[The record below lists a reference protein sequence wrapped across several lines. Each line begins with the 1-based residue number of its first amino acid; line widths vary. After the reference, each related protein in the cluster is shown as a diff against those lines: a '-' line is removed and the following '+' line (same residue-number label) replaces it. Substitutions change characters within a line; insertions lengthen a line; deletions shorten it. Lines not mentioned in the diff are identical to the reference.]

1 MNPQVDTILAEGCGR
16 CKLVGTPQCRII
28 IRNSEMKELRG
39 IALES
44 GLEEEVKWGFPAYTF
59 KKKNIFMLGSFKEYS
74 SIMFFKGA
82 LLSDTDNIL
91 VQPTENSNTGRQ
103 LRFTNTKEILKLK
116 RNILSYIFEAIE
128 IEKSGAKIEAK
139 KTSDYTMPEEL
150 NTKFKELPE
159 LKTAFEKLTP
169 GRQRGYLLHFSQAK
183 QSATRLSR
191 IEKNMEAIFNGKGL
205 NE

>member
-1 MNPQVDTILAEGCGR
+1 MNPQVNTILAEGCGR

-28 IRNSEMKELRG
+28 IRNSEMKALRG

-128 IEKSGAKIEAK
+128 IEKSGAKIDAK

>member
-1 MNPQVDTILAEGCGR
+1 MNPQVDIILEEGCGR

-28 IRNSEMKELRG
+28 IRNLEMKALRE

-44 GLEEEVKWGFPAYTF
+44 GLEEEIKWGFPAYTF

-74 SIMFFKGA
+74 TFMFFKGA
-82 LLSDTDNIL
+82 LLSDPEKIL
-91 VQPTENSNTGRQ
+91 VQPTENSNSGRQ
-103 LRFTNTKEILKLK
+103 LRFTNAKDILKAK
-116 RNILSYIFEAIE
+116 KTILVYIFEATE
-128 IEKSGAKIEAK
+128 LEKSGAKVEAK
-139 KTSDYTMPEEL
+139 KTSEYPMPDEL
-150 NTKFKELPE
+150 KNKFKELPE
-159 LKTAFEKLTP
+159 LKSAFEKLTP

-191 IEKNMEAIFNGKGL
+191 IEKCMEAIFNGKGM

>member
-28 IRNSEMKELRG
+28 IRNLEMNALRE

-82 LLSDTDNIL
+82 LLSDPENIL
-91 VQPTENSNTGRQ
+91 VQPTENSNSGRQ
-103 LRFTNTKEILKLK
+103 LRFTNVKEILKLK
-116 RNILSYIFEAIE
+116 KTILSYISEAIE
-128 IEKSGAKIEAK
+128 IEKSGVKVVAK
-139 KTSDYTMPEEL
+139 KTSEYARPEEL
-150 NTKFKELPE
+150 ELKFKELPE

-169 GRQRGYLLHFSQAK
+169 GRQRGYLLNFSQAK

-191 IEKNMEAIFNGKGL
+191 IEKCTEAIFNGKGM

>member
-1 MNPQVDTILAEGCGR
+1 
-16 CKLVGTPQCRII
+16 
-28 IRNSEMKELRG
+28 MKALRE

-82 LLSDTDNIL
+82 LLSDPDNIL
-91 VQPTENSNTGRQ
+91 VQPTENSNSGRQ
-103 LRFTNTKEILKLK
+103 LRFTNEKEILKLK
-116 RNILSYIFEAIE
+116 RNTLSYIFEAIE
-128 IEKSGAKIEAK
+128 LEKSGAKVEAK
-139 KTSDYTMPEEL
+139 RTSEYPMPDEL
-150 NTKFKELPE
+150 KNKFKELPE
-159 LKTAFEKLTP
+159 LKVAFENLTP

-191 IEKNMEAIFNGKGL
+191 IEKCIEAIFNGKGM

>member
-1 MNPQVDTILAEGCGR
+1 MNAQVDIILEEGCGR

-28 IRNSEMKELRG
+28 IRSAEMHALRE

-44 GLEEEVKWGFPAYTF
+44 GLDEEVKWGFPAYTF

-82 LLSDTDNIL
+82 LLSDPEKIL
-91 VQPTENSNTGRQ
+91 VQPTENSNSGRQ
-103 LRFTNTKEILKLK
+103 LRFTNAKEISKIK
-116 RNILSYIFEAIE
+116 KIILQYIFEATE
-128 IEKSGAKIEAK
+128 IEKSGAKVEAK
-139 KTSDYTMPEEL
+139 KTSEYPMPEEL
-150 NTKFKELPE
+150 KQKFNELPE
-159 LKTAFEKLTP
+159 LKSAFEKLTP
-169 GRQRGYLLHFSQAK
+169 GRQRGYLLFFSQAK

-191 IEKNMEAIFNGKGL
+191 IEKSMEAIFNGKGM

>member
-1 MNPQVDTILAEGCGR
+1 MNPQVDIILEEGCGR
-16 CKLVGTPQCRII
+16 CKLVSTPQCRII
-28 IRNSEMKELRG
+28 IRNLEMKALRE

-74 SIMFFKGA
+74 IIMFFKGA
-82 LLSDTDNIL
+82 LLSDPDNIL
-91 VQPTENSNTGRQ
+91 VQPTEISNSGRQ
-103 LRFTNTKEILKLK
+103 LRFTNAKEILKLK

-128 IEKSGAKIEAK
+128 LEKSGAKVEAK
-139 KTSDYTMPEEL
+139 KTSEYPMPEEL
-150 NTKFKELPE
+150 KDKFKQLPE
-159 LKTAFEKLTP
+159 LKAAFENLTP

-191 IEKNMEAIFNGKGL
+191 IEKSMEAIFIGKGM

>member
-28 IRNSEMKELRG
+28 IRNAEMKALRE
-39 IALES
+39 IALET

-59 KKKNIFMLGSFKEYS
+59 KKKNIFMLGSFKEHS
-74 SIMFFKGA
+74 TVMFFKGA
-82 LLSDTDNIL
+82 LLSDPEQLL
-91 VQPTENSNTGRQ
+91 VQPTENTNSGRQ
-103 LRFTNTKEILKLK
+103 LRFTHAKEILKLK
-116 RNILSYIFEAIE
+116 KTILSYFFEATE
-128 IEKSGAKIEAK
+128 LEKSGAKVEAK
-139 KTSDYTMPEEL
+139 KTSEYPMPNEL
-150 NTKFKELPE
+150 KNKFKELPE
-159 LKTAFEKLTP
+159 LKAAFEKLTP

-191 IEKNMEAIFNGKGL
+191 IEKCMEAIFNGKGM

>member
-1 MNPQVDTILAEGCGR
+1 MNPQVDIILEEGCGR

-28 IRNSEMKELRG
+28 IRNAEMQALRE

-44 GLEEEVKWGFPAYTF
+44 GLDEEVKWGLPAYTF

-82 LLSDTDNIL
+82 LLSDPEKIL
-91 VQPTENSNTGRQ
+91 VQPTENSNSGRQ
-103 LRFTNTKEILKLK
+103 LRFTNAKDVLKIKKTILQ
-116 RNILSYIFEAIE
+116 YIFEATE
-128 IEKSGAKIEAK
+128 LEKSGAKVEAK
-139 KTSDYTMPEEL
+139 KTSEYPMPDEL
-150 NTKFKELPE
+150 KNKFKELPE
-159 LKTAFEKLTP
+159 LKEAFEKLTP

-191 IEKNMEAIFNGKGL
+191 IEKSMEAIFNGKGM

>member
-1 MNPQVDTILAEGCGR
+1 MNA
-16 CKLVGTPQCRII
+16 
-28 IRNSEMKELRG
+28 LRE

-44 GLEEEVKWGFPAYTF
+44 GLEEEVKWGFPTYTF

-82 LLSDTDNIL
+82 LLSDPENIL
-91 VQPTENSNTGRQ
+91 VQPTENSNSGRQ
-103 LRFTNTKEILKLK
+103 LRFTNAKDILKAK
-116 RNILSYIFEAIE
+116 KTILAYIFEATE
-128 IEKSGAKIEAK
+128 IEKSGAKVEAK
-139 KTSDYTMPEEL
+139 KTSEYPMPDEL
-150 NTKFKELPE
+150 KNKFNELPE
-159 LKTAFEKLTP
+159 LKVAFEKLTP

-191 IEKNMEAIFNGKGL
+191 IEKCMEAIFNGKGM

>member
-1 MNPQVDTILAEGCGR
+1 MNPQVDIILEEGCGR

-28 IRNSEMKELRG
+28 IRNHEMRALRE
-39 IALES
+39 IALET

-82 LLSDTDNIL
+82 LLSNPDNIL
-91 VQPTENSNTGRQ
+91 VQPTENTNSGRQ
-103 LRFTNTKEILKLK
+103 LRFTNAKEILKAK
-116 RNILSYIFEAIE
+116 KSILAYIFEAIE
-128 IEKSGAKIEAK
+128 LEKSGAKVEAK
-139 KTSDYTMPEEL
+139 KTSEYPMPDEL
-150 NTKFKELPE
+150 KTKFKELPE
-159 LKTAFEKLTP
+159 LNAAFEKLTP

-183 QSATRLSR
+183 QSATRYSR
-191 IEKNMEAIFNGKGL
+191 IERYMEAIFNGKGM

>member
-1 MNPQVDTILAEGCGR
+1 MNPQVDIILEEGCGR

-28 IRNSEMKELRG
+28 IRSFEMKALRE
-39 IALES
+39 IALET
-44 GLEEEVKWGFPAYTF
+44 GLDEDVKWGFPAYTF

-82 LLSDTDNIL
+82 LLSDPEKIL
-91 VQPTENSNTGRQ
+91 VQPTENSNSGRQ
-103 LRFTNTKEILKLK
+103 LRFTNVKEILKIK
-116 RNILSYIFEAIE
+116 KAILQYIFEATE
-128 IEKSGAKIEAK
+128 IEKSGAKVEAK
-139 KTSDYTMPEEL
+139 KTSEYPMPEEL
-150 NTKFKELPE
+150 KDKFKQLPE
-159 LKTAFEKLTP
+159 LKAAFENLTP

-191 IEKNMEAIFNGKGL
+191 IEKSMEAIFNGKGM

>member
-1 MNPQVDTILAEGCGR
+1 
-16 CKLVGTPQCRII
+16 
-28 IRNSEMKELRG
+28 MKALRE
-39 IALES
+39 IALET
-44 GLEEEVKWGFPAYTF
+44 GLDEEVKWGFPAYTF

-82 LLSDTDNIL
+82 LLSDPDNIL
-91 VQPTENSNTGRQ
+91 VQPTENSNSGRQ
-103 LRFTNTKEILKLK
+103 LRFTNAKEILKLK
-116 RNILSYIFEAIE
+116 RNLLNYIFEAIE

-139 KTSDYTMPEEL
+139 KTSDYPMPDEVKI
-150 NTKFKELPE
+150 KFKELPE
-159 LKTAFEKLTP
+159 LKVAFEKLTP

>member
-1 MNPQVDTILAEGCGR
+1 MNPQVDIILEEGCGR

-28 IRNSEMKELRG
+28 IRNAEMQALRE

-44 GLEEEVKWGFPAYTF
+44 GLDEEVKWGFPAYTF

-82 LLSDTDNIL
+82 LLSDPEKIL
-91 VQPTENSNTGRQ
+91 VHPTENSNSGRQ
-103 LRFTNTKEILKLK
+103 LRFTNAKEVLKIKKTILQ
-116 RNILSYIFEAIE
+116 YIFEATE
-128 IEKSGAKIEAK
+128 LEKSGAKVEAK
-139 KTSDYTMPEEL
+139 KTSEYPMPDEL
-150 NTKFKELPE
+150 KNKFKELPE
-159 LKTAFEKLTP
+159 LKAAFEKLTP

-191 IEKNMEAIFNGKGL
+191 IEKCMEAIFSGKGM

>member
-16 CKLVGTPQCRII
+16 CKLVGTPQCKMMRWQQ
-28 IRNSEMKELRG
+28 EMTMLRE
-39 IALES
+39 IALSS
-44 GLEEEVKWGFPAYTF
+44 GLEEEVKWGQPTYTLNG
-59 KKKNIFMLGSFKEYS
+59 KNVILIHTFKEYCG
-74 SIMFFKGA
+74 MLFFKGA
-82 LLSDTDNIL
+82 LMADSEKIL
-91 VQPTENSNTGRQ
+91 IQQTENVQAARQ
-103 LRFTNTKEILKLK
+103 ARFTNIKDVQKGAKILKQ
-116 RNILSYIFEAIE
+116 YIFEAIE

-139 KTSDYTMPEEL
+139 KTSDYPMPDEL
-150 NTKFKELPE
+150 KLKFKELPE
-159 LKTAFEKLTP
+159 LKSAFEKLTP

>member
-16 CKLVGTPQCRII
+16 CKLVGTPECRII
-28 IRNSEMKELRG
+28 IRSQEMKSLREL
-39 IALES
+39 ALEA

-82 LLSDTDNIL
+82 LLSDPDNIL
-91 VQPTENSNTGRQ
+91 VQPTENSNSGRQ
-103 LRFTNTKEILKLK
+103 LRFVNAKEISKQK
-116 RNILSYIFEAIE
+116 KSILAYIFEAIE

-139 KTSDYTMPEEL
+139 KTSDYPMPDEL
-150 NTKFKELPE
+150 KLKFKELPE

-191 IEKNMEAIFNGKGL
+191 IEKCMEAIFNGKGM

>member
-1 MNPQVDTILAEGCGR
+1 MNTQVDIILEEGCGR

-28 IRNSEMKELRG
+28 IRSAEMHALRE

-44 GLEEEVKWGFPAYTF
+44 GLDEEVKWGFPAYTF

-82 LLSDTDNIL
+82 LLSDPEKIL
-91 VQPTENSNTGRQ
+91 VQPTENSNSGRQ
-103 LRFTNTKEILKLK
+103 LRFTNAKAISKIKKIILQ
-116 RNILSYIFEAIE
+116 YIFEATE
-128 IEKSGAKIEAK
+128 LEKSGAKVEAK
-139 KTSDYTMPEEL
+139 KTSEYPMPEEL
-150 NTKFKELPE
+150 KQKFKELPE

-191 IEKNMEAIFNGKGL
+191 IEKCMEAIFSGKGM

>member
-1 MNPQVDTILAEGCGR
+1 
-16 CKLVGTPQCRII
+16 
-28 IRNSEMKELRG
+28 MKALRD
-39 IALES
+39 IALET
-44 GLEEEVKWGFPAYTF
+44 GLDEEVKWGFPAYTF

-82 LLSDTDNIL
+82 LLSDSEKIL
-91 VQPTENSNTGRQ
+91 VQPTENSNSGRQ
-103 LRFTNTKEILKLK
+103 LRFTNANEIQKLK
-116 RNILSYIFEAIE
+116 KTILSYIFEAVE
-128 IEKSGAKIEAK
+128 LEKSGAKVEAK
-139 KTSDYTMPEEL
+139 KTSEYPMPEEL
-150 NTKFKELPE
+150 ELKFKELPE
-159 LKTAFEKLTP
+159 LKAAFEKLTP

>member
-28 IRNSEMKELRG
+28 IRNQEMKALRE

-44 GLEEEVKWGFPAYTF
+44 GLDEEVKWGFPAYTF
-59 KKKNIFMLGSFKEYS
+59 KKKNIFMLGSFKEHS

-82 LLSDTDNIL
+82 LLSDSEKIL
-91 VQPTENSNTGRQ
+91 VQPTENSNSGRQ
-103 LRFTNTKEILKLK
+103 LRFVNAKEIAKQK
-116 RNILSYIFEAIE
+116 KSILAYIFEAIE

-139 KTSDYTMPEEL
+139 KTSDYLMPDEL
-150 NTKFKELPE
+150 KLKFKELPE
-159 LKTAFEKLTP
+159 LKNAFEKLTP

-191 IEKNMEAIFNGKGL
+191 IEKNMEAIFNGKGF

>member
-1 MNPQVDTILAEGCGR
+1 MNPQVDIILEEGCGR

-28 IRNSEMKELRG
+28 IRNLEMNALRE

-82 LLSDTDNIL
+82 LLSDPENIL
-91 VQPTENSNTGRQ
+91 VQPTENSNSGRQ
-103 LRFTNTKEILKLK
+103 LRFTNAKEILKIK
-116 RNILSYIFEAIE
+116 KTILQYIFEATE
-128 IEKSGAKIEAK
+128 LEKSGAKVEAK
-139 KTSDYTMPEEL
+139 KTSEYPMPDEL
-150 NTKFKELPE
+150 KNKFKELPE
-159 LKTAFEKLTP
+159 LKAAFEKLTP

-191 IEKNMEAIFNGKGL
+191 IEKCMESIFNGKGM